1 MRASFPEITDGRVL
15 VAGHSQHAHPIG
27 GDTSQVRVGAAMLG
41 HPFQSSTVF
50 GRRSAWAALCDCR
63 DQGMYDVPEQ
73 VARWAFGNP
82 ASSRIFPEV
91 YSKLVFIYKYI

>member
-1 MRASFPEITDGRVL
+1 
-15 VAGHSQHAHPIG
+15 
-27 GDTSQVRVGAAMLG
+27 MLG

-91 YSKLVFIYKYI
+91 YSKLVFIYKYIEIFYLTFPGFSRNIQQVGLEQGDVRYVV